1 MAQYNKKLSG
11 MENDI
16 ADELWYAFH
25 GGDINNSEDFYEYI
39 HEWIDNQVIYT
50 YDCEKILKQNMEYC
64 FDEHDIYGRP
74 ENIHQAAYACLYDY
88 IIESD
93 VFDIWEDMEATL
105 AGVEI
110 RDKNNKET
118 V

>member
-1 MAQYNKKLSG
+1 
-11 MENDI
+11 METDI

-25 GGDINNSEDFYEYI
+25 SGNINTSDEFYDFL
-39 HEWIDNQVIYT
+39 HEWIDNQVIYN
-50 YDCEKILKQNMEYC
+50 YDCEEILKQNTDYC
-64 FDEHDIYGRP
+64 FDEHDLYGRP

-93 VFDIWEDMEATL
+93 VFDIWNEMEETL
-105 AGVEI
+105 KEQEQ
-110 RDKNNKET
+110 KET